1 MMAMFAVVGL
11 IIISDVDANYHWRR
25 KDVYADTKGEILRL
39 VEALR
44 NNDLPK
50 EMKSTSVKVEDVSA
64 DVSDDIPAD
73 ALDSSQLEKR
83 GCKNHGATCNES
95 HECCGGSSICSFD
108 GRKKTCYIK
117 MMERGYHGDS
127 TAQ

>member
-11 IIISDVDANYHWRR
+11 IIISDVDAKWRR
-25 KDVYADTKGEILRL
+25 KDVADTKGEILRL

-50 EMKSTSVKVEDVSA
+50 EMKSTSVKVEDVPA
-64 DVSDDIPAD
+64 DVSDDI
-73 ALDSSQLEKR
+73 
-83 GCKNHGATCNES
+83 
-95 HECCGGSSICSFD
+95 
-108 GRKKTCYIK
+108 

>member
-11 IIISDVDANYHWRR
+11 IVISDVYAFRLV
-25 KDVYADTKGEILRL
+25 KDVYSDTEGEILRL

-50 EMKSTSVKVEDVSA
+50 EMKSTSVKVEDVPA
-64 DVSDDIPAD
+64 DVSDDI
-73 ALDSSQLEKR
+73 
-83 GCKNHGATCNES
+83 
-95 HECCGGSSICSFD
+95 
-108 GRKKTCYIK
+108 